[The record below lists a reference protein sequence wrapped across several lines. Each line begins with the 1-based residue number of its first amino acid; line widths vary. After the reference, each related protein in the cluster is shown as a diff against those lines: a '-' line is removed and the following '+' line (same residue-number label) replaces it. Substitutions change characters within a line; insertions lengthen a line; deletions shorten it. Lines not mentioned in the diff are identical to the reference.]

1 MKALKHLTAA
11 ASILCISGLFSA
23 EASAQDLEANL
34 VTSGYSAPLYLCSPP
49 GDNTRLFIVEQ
60 STARIKIYKP
70 ASNQITT
77 FLDIGPIVGSGS
89 ERGLL
94 GLAFHPDYAS
104 NRKFYVSYTNNSGS
118 SMLVQ
123 YLRSATS
130 QDSADSSSATT
141 IYGPV
146 SQPFSNHNGGC
157 IQFGADGKLYYGLGD
172 GGSAND
178 PGNRA
183 QNMSNA
189 MGKMLRF
196 DVDDVEIEFF
206 YDPEFDE
213 STR

>member
-1 MKALKHLTAA
+1 MKFTPHLSSVAGL
-11 ASILCISGLFSA
+11 LCLTVTFAPSA
-23 EASAQDLEANL
+23 GAQDLEATL
-34 VTSGYSAPLYLCSPP
+34 VTSGYSSPLYLCSPP

-70 ASNQITT
+70 ATGSTVT
-77 FLDIGPIVGSGS
+77 FMDIGSIVGSGS

-94 GLAFHPDYAS
+94 GMAFHPDYAT

-123 YLRSATS
+123 YLRNSSNA
-130 QDSADSSSATT
+130 DSAVTSSATT
-141 IYGPV
+141 IYGPI

-157 IQFGADGKLYYGLGD
+157 IQFGADGRLYMGFGD

-183 QNMSNA
+183 QNMGQT

-196 DVDDVEIEFF
+196 DVDGSALLERRDGH
-206 YDPEFDE
+206 DRD
-213 STR
+213 RLG